1 MPARTAEVS
10 RAVANAVP
18 ELSAERAVTWPKR
31 TKSRLSNGL
40 EIILAEAHSIPKFHG
55 ELFFRSGNAA
65 VADRAPGLAEM
76 TASVVRTGTAKRAS
90 RQIEEDLRRIGAD
103 LSSSAGAD
111 TSAISFA
118 GLSEFAEPLLSLVNE
133 LAREAVFPEAEFERE
148 RRQKLEEVKLERT
161 QPAFLASERL
171 RKTLFGAHP
180 YARVSPSE
188 EQVAAY
194 TRQEL
199 QAVYREF
206 YTPENALLLL
216 VGDFDSRE
224 MLKTAEAVFRGWTG
238 EKPETKTAAAPANP
252 RGRRVYLIHVPG
264 AVQTQLLAGCR
275 AITRKHPDWV
285 KLGLTNSLYGGAFNS
300 RLVMNIRE
308 DKGYTYSPRSGVNAL
323 RQHGYFSIS
332 AAVRNEVV
340 AASLTE
346 IFYELDKLRSVPV
359 PEAELADAQ
368 NYQSGVFSMGLATQ
382 DGLLSQLSTVALN
395 ELPDD
400 YLETYRAKVRA
411 LTPEDLLATARKY
424 LDSPNMQIVVVGDRA
439 QIESQAG
446 LFGELE
452 VYDAQ
457 GQRLE

>member
-10 RAVANAVP
+10 RVVFNSVP

-382 DGLLSQLSTVALN
+382 NGLLSQLSTVALN

-424 LDSPNMQIVVVGDRA
+424 LDSANMQIVVVGDRA
-439 QIESQAG
+439 HIESQAG

>member
-10 RAVANAVP
+10 RVVSNSVP

-194 TRQEL
+194 TRPEL

-424 LDSPNMQIVVVGDRA
+424 LDSANMQIVVVGDRA
-439 QIESQAG
+439 HIESQAG

>member
-161 QPAFLASERL
+161 QPAFLASEQL

-194 TRQEL
+194 TRQGL
-199 QAVYREF
+199 QSVYREF

-382 DGLLSQLSTVALN
+382 NGLLSQLSTVALN

-400 YLETYRAKVRA
+400 YLENYRAKVRA
-411 LTPEDLLATARKY
+411 LTPGDLLATARKY
-424 LDSPNMQIVVVGDRA
+424 LDSANMQIVVVGDRA
-439 QIESQAG
+439 HIESQAG
-446 LFGELE
+446 LFFDLE
-452 VYDAQ
+452 VHHAQ
-457 GQRLE
+457 GPTL